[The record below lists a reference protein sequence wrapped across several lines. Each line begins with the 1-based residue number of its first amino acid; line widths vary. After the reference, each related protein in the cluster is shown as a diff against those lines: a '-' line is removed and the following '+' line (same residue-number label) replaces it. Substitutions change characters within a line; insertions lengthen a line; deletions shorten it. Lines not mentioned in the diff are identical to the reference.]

1 MVGCP
6 IFNARNSAWLGV
18 QYLMQG
24 KCMVGCPIFNAR
36 NSAWLGVHYLM
47 QVSNI

>member
-24 KCMVGCPIFNAR
+24 I
-36 NSAWLGVHYLM
+36 VHGW
-47 QVSNI
+47 VSTI